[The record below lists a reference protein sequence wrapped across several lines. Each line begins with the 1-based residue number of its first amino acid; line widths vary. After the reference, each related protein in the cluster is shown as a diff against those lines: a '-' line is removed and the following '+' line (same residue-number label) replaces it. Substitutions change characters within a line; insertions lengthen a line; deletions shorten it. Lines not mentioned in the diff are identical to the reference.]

1 MGSVRRTSVLVGALA
16 LTVAGLGVVVLAGWA
31 LDQER
36 LTRVLPGLVTM
47 QPATALDFTLL
58 GLSTAMLHLGWARAR
73 VPEAVPLLA
82 VLTVVL
88 IAGTGLV
95 TELAGWRYP
104 ITVLGDMSQNEG
116 RMSGITAVAHLVIC
130 VSLLAA
136 VFGRRLVAHGAGVLA
151 LTLGVVGLSGY
162 AFGASDLYD
171 VGYFQTLALHTAL
184 GIALLGLAL
193 VSASGEVGLT
203 RLARSGTVGGRLAR
217 TLLPAVIVIPT
228 VLGWLSV
235 WMMRHDYGPGFVMAL
250 YATCVALLSGGLVWL
265 AGVRLTDA
273 DVRRSEAEEARAVAD
288 RALAELEVASQEL
301 RLANRDLSDFTAAAA
316 HDLRGPLSAVVLGV
330 QMLHT
335 VGDPRYADVVDR
347 VEGAAE
353 RGMTLIDDLLQFG
366 QVGQVPVEPTRLDLE
381 PLVVEVVAAVEGATG
396 RSVRLEAGTW
406 SPVRAD
412 ESLVRRLLTNLI
424 GNAVKYTEGEGVVD
438 VGVAAEPTGDG
449 RVLVRVSDRGLAL
462 PEAERE
468 LVFEIFKRGSAGAR
482 HSTGTGVGLAVCR
495 RIVERHGGTI
505 AVVDRQGWS
514 KSFELTLPAAEAPQ
528 AARQSGPGDRP
539 PHARSS
545 SSRARRTAAA

>member
-116 RMSGITAVAHLVIC
+116 RMSGITAVAPLVIC

-171 VGYFQTLALHTAL
+171 VGYFQTHRHHMDYPTYRRKGWPIGSGVTESAVKLFNKRVKGTEQFWNVPGVETILALR
-184 GIALLGLAL
+184 GL
-193 VSASGEVGLT
+193 
-203 RLARSGTVGGRLAR
+203 
-217 TLLPAVIVIPT
+217 
-228 VLGWLSV
+228 WLS
-235 WMMRHDYGPGFVMAL
+235 
-250 YATCVALLSGGLVWL
+250 
-265 AGVRLTDA
+265 
-273 DVRRSEAEEARAVAD
+273 
-288 RALAELEVASQEL
+288 Q
-301 RLANRDLSDFTAAAA
+301 
-316 HDLRGPLSAVVLGV
+316 
-330 QMLHT
+330 
-335 VGDPRYADVVDR
+335 
-347 VEGAAE
+347 
-353 RGMTLIDDLLQFG
+353 
-366 QVGQVPVEPTRLDLE
+366 
-381 PLVVEVVAAVEGATG
+381 
-396 RSVRLEAGTW
+396 
-406 SPVRAD
+406 
-412 ESLVRRLLTNLI
+412 
-424 GNAVKYTEGEGVVD
+424 
-438 VGVAAEPTGDG
+438 DG
-449 RVLVRVSDRGLAL
+449 RWQTYWNTRPAY
-462 PEAERE
+462 
-468 LVFEIFKRGSAGAR
+468 
-482 HSTGTGVGLAVCR
+482 
-495 RIVERHGGTI
+495 
-505 AVVDRQGWS
+505 S
-514 KSFELTLPAAEAPQ
+514 KAA
-528 AARQSGPGDRP
+528 
-539 PHARSS
+539 
-545 SSRARRTAAA
+545 